1 VGAGVADLF
10 HQGALRRLVMGMGL
24 LFHDSTS
31 FRSSDRERISQN
43 RIRFHEKTDREQL
56 TEKNL
61 F

>member
-1 VGAGVADLF
+1 
-10 HQGALRRLVMGMGL
+10 MGMGL
-24 LFHDSTS
+24 LFHASTS
-31 FRSSDRERISQN
+31 FRSVDRERISQN